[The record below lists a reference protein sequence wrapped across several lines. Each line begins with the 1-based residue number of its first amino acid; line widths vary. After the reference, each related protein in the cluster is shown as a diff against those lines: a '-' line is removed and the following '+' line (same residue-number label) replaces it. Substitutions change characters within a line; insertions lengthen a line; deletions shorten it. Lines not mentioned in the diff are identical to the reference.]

1 MATQTWKEY
10 IWEKV
15 YETGP
20 KKKLIY
26 IQNSSTDYFCL
37 KKMNYILMFTM
48 IGIIH
53 ITKTWKW

>member
-10 IWEKV
+10 IWQKV

-20 KKKLIY
+20 KKNLIY

-37 KKMNYILMFTM
+37 KMNYILMFTM